1 MIGYI
6 ASILIVPGFWLGWKF
21 LPGLIAWLEHIP
33 NHPIQ
38 LSTPQKTIL
47 WLAVGGLFTNT
58 LNFLFQFLYSL
69 VTMLIIP
76 GWCYSQPGLMTRF
89 GRISS
94 CFQIIPAILVLLLI
108 FAFVLKYFHPLIA
121 KQTKKLN
128 KTFAVILLLTI
139 VNFIYGIYQILS
151 SLLISSG

>member
-1 MIGYI
+1 MTGYI
-6 ASILIVPGFWLGWKF
+6 ALILIVPGFWLGWKF

-38 LSTPQKTIL
+38 FSPPQKIIL

-58 LNFLFQFLYSL
+58 LNFLFQLLYTP

-94 CFQIIPAILVLLLI
+94 CLQIIPAILVLLVI

-128 KTFAVILLLTI
+128 KTFTIILLLAI
-139 VNFIYGIYQILS
+139 VNFIYGVYQVLS